1 MEYLEF
7 YSVHC
12 FGCKLPLL
20 NFILHKYV
28 PAAHILRPIPQNH
41 QKMTG
46 ILLTLVSVLC
56 LLTSARAATLRIQIP
71 PSNLL
76 PNPNALPASTH
87 ATLTS
92 GTGQPLRAV
101 LRKGSYFEF
110 PDITTVGSH
119 LLDIYTRDY
128 VFAPYRIDLAPSS
141 SDSSSTVI
149 TGAWETYRGTRWEDR
164 GIALV
169 PAPTDRLEMSAK
181 VLLRKNF
188 YEERQGFNPLSLL
201 KNPMILMGVVAL
213 AFTFGMPKLMENM
226 DPEMRAEYEEM
237 QKKGPMSGLAQAMQ
251 GGGTSGPASNFDLAS
266 YLAGSGK
273 STGSD
278 KASEGIRE
286 RKR

>member
-1 MEYLEF
+1 M
-7 YSVHC
+7 
-12 FGCKLPLL
+12 
-20 NFILHKYV
+20 
-28 PAAHILRPIPQNH
+28 A
-41 QKMTG
+41 TT
-46 ILLTLVSVLC
+46 LLTLVSAFC
-56 LLTSARAATLRIQIP
+56 LLTSASAATLRIQVP
-71 PSNLL
+71 ASNLL
-76 PNPNALPASTH
+76 PNPNALSASTH

-92 GTGQPLRAV
+92 STGQPLRAV
-101 LRKGSYFEF
+101 LRKGNYFEF

-119 LLDIYTRDY
+119 LLDIYSRDY
-128 VFAPYRIDLAPSS
+128 VFAPYRIDLASS
-141 SDSSSTVI
+141 SASGESSSTVI

-164 GIALV
+164 GVALV

-181 VLLRKNF
+181 VLSRKNF

-213 AFTFGMPKLMENM
+213 VFTFGMPKLMENM

-237 QKKGPMSGLAQAMQ
+237 QKKGPMSGLTQAMQ
-251 GGGTSGPASNFDLAS
+251 GGGSSGPASNFDLAS

-278 KASEGIRE
+278 KGSEGIRE